1 MRKRERAV
9 RLHPSEEP
17 TVVLRSPVVQEAL
30 PSPWVHYPN
39 HYGTFMAFGEDD
51 HEFPALCNCA
61 TGAVANYLALRK
73 LVDMGTYADERI
85 TAPLSSHTFPN
96 RLAEESLRR
105 KADPMAWLRF
115 EPRLCHRCNLA
126 TPTLRWCL
134 EMYGSRFKQFFGWY
148 IQQSAYRLGV
158 SRPNHVYLHN
168 ACPDE
173 LIQRVKATRL
183 AADKAEAERLRLIP
197 NPPRE
202 GVWLAS

>member
-1 MRKRERAV
+1 MGRTGQAKGTSQYGSCKARLEACTGTDLRGRTGTVMRKRERAV

-134 EMYGSRFKQFFGWY
+134 EMY
-148 IQQSAYRLGV
+148 L
-158 SRPNHVYLHN
+158 
-168 ACPDE
+168 
-173 LIQRVKATRL
+173 
-183 AADKAEAERLRLIP
+183 